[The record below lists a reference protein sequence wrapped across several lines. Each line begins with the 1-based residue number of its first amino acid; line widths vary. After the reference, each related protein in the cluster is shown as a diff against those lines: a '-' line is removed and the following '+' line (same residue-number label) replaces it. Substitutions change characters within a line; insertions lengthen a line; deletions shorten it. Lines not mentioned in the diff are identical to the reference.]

1 MPTVA
6 QAFECVFVC
15 HMLSNLSRDIV
26 MFRYDADT
34 KEVYILTADDIQI
47 AISPV
52 GRWRFV

>member
-15 HMLSNLSRDIV
+15 HMLSNLYRDIV

-34 KEVYILTADDIQI
+34 KEVYVLTADDIQI